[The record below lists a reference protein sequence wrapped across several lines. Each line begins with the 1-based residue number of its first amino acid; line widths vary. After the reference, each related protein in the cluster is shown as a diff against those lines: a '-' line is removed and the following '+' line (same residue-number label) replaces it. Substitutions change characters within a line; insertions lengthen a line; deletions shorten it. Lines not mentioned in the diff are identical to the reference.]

1 MREGDFVKVEYVGRV
16 SDTNE
21 IFDLTSEELAKK
33 EGIHNPNYRYGP
45 VLVIIGAS
53 MVIPGVEKKLKEMK
67 LGREKEFDFEPE
79 EGFGKRDVKRIK
91 IISLANFIRQKINPV
106 PGTFVE
112 INGRQAKIQSV
123 SGGRVRID
131 FNHPLAGKNLRYKV
145 KIVEVIEKHLER
157 VKAITDYYR
166 LECELKLENGVLD
179 VKTKETV
186 QDIVRKI
193 LTDVITKWVKEVKKV
208 NFSGGKE
215 QKTESKTKEKTKKE
229 SK

>member
-1 MREGDFVKVEYVGRV
+1 MKEGDFVRIEYVGRV

-21 IFDLTSEELAKK
+21 IFDLTYEEIAKK

-45 VLVIIGAS
+45 VLVIIGAG
-53 MVIPGVEKKLKEMK
+53 MIIPGVEKKLKEMK
-67 LGREKEFDFEPE
+67 PGEENEFDFEPD

-91 IISLANFIRQKINPV
+91 IISIANFIHQKINPV

-131 FNHPLAGKNLRYKV
+131 FNHPLAGKNLRYKI
-145 KIVEVIEKHLER
+145 KIVDVIEKPLKR

-166 LECELKLENGVLD
+166 LECELKLENRILD
-179 VKTKETV
+179 VKTKENV
-186 QDIVRKI
+186 QDIVRKL
-193 LTDVITKWVKEVKKV
+193 LTGVITKWVKEVKKV
-208 NFSGGKE
+208 NFSGEKE
-215 QKTESKTKEKTKKE
+215 QKTKSKASEKTKE